1 MRAGD
6 ALITNGMINNMNI
19 LYGISN
25 CDTIRKAR
33 KWLKE
38 RDIDYTFHDF
48 RKDGL
53 NPVQLRAW
61 VDELGWEALINK
73 RGTTWRKLPEETR
86 SKMDETLA
94 LAVMEDE
101 PAIIKR
107 PVLDTGDQI
116 VIGFSEDNYRQIF
129 QN

>member
-1 MRAGD
+1 
-6 ALITNGMINNMNI
+6 MIL

-33 KWLKE
+33 KWLTE
-38 RDIDYTFHDF
+38 RDIEYTFHDF

-73 RGTTWRKLPEETR
+73 RGTTWRKLPEQTR
-86 SKMDETLA
+86 DNMDETLA
-94 LAVMEDE
+94 LAVMEDQ

-107 PVLDTGDQI
+107 PVLYTGSQ
-116 VIGFSEDNYRQIF
+116 VVVGFSEDTYRQIF
-129 QN
+129 QH

>member
-1 MRAGD
+1 M
-6 ALITNGMINNMNI
+6 TT

-25 CDTIRKAR
+25 CDTVRKAR
-33 KWLKE
+33 KWLNE
-38 RDIDYTFHDF
+38 REIDYTFHDF

-53 NPVQLRAW
+53 NPVQLRQWAN
-61 VDELGWEALINK
+61 ELGWETLVNR

-86 SKMDETLA
+86 DNMDETLA
-94 LAVMEDE
+94 LAVMEDQ

-107 PVLDTGDQI
+107 PVLEIGERL
-116 VIGFSEDNYRQIF
+116 VVGFSPDHYQQLF

>member
-1 MRAGD
+1 M
-6 ALITNGMINNMNI
+6 TT

-33 KWLKE
+33 KWLQE
-38 RDIDYTFHDF
+38 REIEYSFHDF

-61 VDELGWEALINK
+61 VTELGWEALINK
-73 RGTTWRKLPEETR
+73 RGTTWRNLPQQTR
-86 SKMDETLA
+86 DSMDETLA
-94 LAVMEDE
+94 LAVMEDQ

-107 PVLDTGDQI
+107 PLLDSAGQLT
-116 VIGFSEDNYRQIF
+116 VGFSEDQYRRIF